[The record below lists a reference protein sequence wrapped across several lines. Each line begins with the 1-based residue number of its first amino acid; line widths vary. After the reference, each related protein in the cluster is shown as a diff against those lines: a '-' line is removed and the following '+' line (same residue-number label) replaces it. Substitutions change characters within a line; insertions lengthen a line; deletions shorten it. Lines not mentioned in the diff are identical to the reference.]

1 MYTWKIIMELFGG
14 FSIYHLIFLA
24 NELNAI
30 TAGPVCSRTF
40 SEQDMEIQ
48 STTHRA
54 SSLLCCGQDMKMQP
68 TVITKEKKLMEL
80 LTSLK
85 KRHSICEPQQSLI
98 HEIDN
103 GAVARQSLINY
114 SNLFQSSLGSRLVKF
129 MLENGAYDY
138 GRPFV
143 LEDTSKYYLAK
154 FISKNFM
161 KSCDDM
167 Y

>member
-1 MYTWKIIMELFGG
+1 MMRVIIVELLGG

-24 NELNAI
+24 NELNGF
-30 TAGPVCSRTF
+30 TAGPVCSKTF
-40 SEQDMEIQ
+40 SEQDMEIE

-54 SSLLCCGQDMKMQP
+54 SDLLCCGQDMKIQP
-68 TVITKEKKLMEL
+68 TATTKEINEIIDLSKEEAFHL
-80 LTSLK
+80 
-85 KRHSICEPQQSLI
+85 LI
-98 HEIDN
+98 HEIEN

-114 SNLFQSSLGSRLVKF
+114 SNLFQSSLGSRVVKF
-129 MLENGAYDY
+129 VLENGAYDY

-167 Y
+167 YQ

>member
-1 MYTWKIIMELFGG
+1 
-14 FSIYHLIFLA
+14 
-24 NELNAI
+24 
-30 TAGPVCSRTF
+30 
-40 SEQDMEIQ
+40 MEIE

-54 SSLLCCGQDMKMQP
+54 SDLLCCGQDMKIQP
-68 TVITKEKKLMEL
+68 TLMKLL
-80 LTSLK
+80 ISLK

-98 HEIDN
+98 HEIEN

-114 SNLFQSSLGSRLVKF
+114 SNLFQSSLGSRVVKF
-129 MLENGAYDY
+129 VLENGAYDY

-167 Y
+167 YQ

>member
-1 MYTWKIIMELFGG
+1 RVIIVELLGG

-24 NELNAI
+24 NELNGF
-30 TAGPVCSRTF
+30 TAGPVCSKTF
-40 SEQDMEIQ
+40 SEQDMEIE

-54 SSLLCCGQDMKMQP
+54 SDLLCCGQDMKIQP
-68 TVITKEKKLMEL
+68 TATTKE
-80 LTSLK
+80 
-85 KRHSICEPQQSLI
+85 SIPSVSHNKIE
-98 HEIDN
+98 N

-114 SNLFQSSLGSRLVKF
+114 SNLFQSSLGSRVVKF
-129 MLENGAYDY
+129 VLENGAYDY

-167 Y
+167 YQ